1 MTWERDLSREDKDWE
16 LGGDSLSSWRSEKCD
31 ALVCLVW
38 CESVWCLRLRCWC
51 WVSESE
57 RSVLSL
63 SSLSSY
69 HLIIA
74 SDTEKWHN
82 IYKHMLLILIFKRVQ
97 SRYIYFL
104 SAINEFINI
113 EHLRLHSF
121 IHPFSTLDTF
131 AITAS
136 DLSRPFV
143 GNIMLTDGGRS
154 SAVYFVEFCTDF
166 LNFTRRRKK
175 RDK

>member
-1 MTWERDLSREDKDWE
+1 MFCLSHLSR
-16 LGGDSLSSWRSEKCD
+16 
-31 ALVCLVW
+31 
-38 CESVWCLRLRCWC
+38 
-51 WVSESE
+51 
-57 RSVLSL
+57 
-63 SSLSSY
+63 
-69 HLIIA
+69 LIILL
-74 SDTEKWHN
+74 SHPDTEKWHN
-82 IYKHMLLILIFKRVQ
+82 IYKHMLLLFKRVQ